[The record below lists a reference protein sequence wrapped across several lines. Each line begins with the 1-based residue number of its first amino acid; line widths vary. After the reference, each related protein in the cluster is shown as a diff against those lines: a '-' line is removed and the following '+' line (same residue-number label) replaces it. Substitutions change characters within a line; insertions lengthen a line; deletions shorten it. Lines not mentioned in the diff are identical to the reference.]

1 MFLGY
6 VGGPLWFLA
15 DKGCGEI
22 AIQMPGHI
30 GLERTYW
37 LPGEF
42 TTEALVQRGSTKTET
57 GPRSD

>member
-1 MFLGY
+1 
-6 VGGPLWFLA
+6 
-15 DKGCGEI
+15 
-22 AIQMPGHI
+22 MPGHI